1 MEDELFENSTAKLY
15 VGAITFA
22 DRLNRALKVRLGI
35 FFNQEQLVT
44 DEVDNEREEFAKKKI
59 ANMYKETDDP
69 HAIHTAVMDSLSFLE
84 EEQKQM
90 EFILSILEDAQQR
103 RGKKIDGKVM
113 KVLLRYE

>member
-44 DEVDNEREEFAKKKI
+44 DEVDNEREEFAKKKLPI
-59 ANMYKETDDP
+59 CIKKQT
-69 HAIHTAVMDSLSFLE
+69 IHMLYIR
-84 EEQKQM
+84 Q
-90 EFILSILEDAQQR
+90 
-103 RGKKIDGKVM
+103 
-113 KVLLRYE
+113 